1 MSSAFALRCARVL
14 WVAALLALFGAWLAS
29 LRGAPLLGLSEQ
41 HLFADAGVLA
51 LLSLGMFADAW
62 WHTRGAR

>member
-1 MSSAFALRCARVL
+1 MTARFAVRCARLL
-14 WVAALLALFGAWLAS
+14 WVAALLALMGAWLS
-29 LRGAPLLGLSEQ
+29 TLRGAPLLGMSEQ

-62 WHTRGAR
+62 WHAREGN